1 MSPIPVSPSE
11 LTSLTTAV
19 FVASN
24 SKEPENMSTVGS
36 SEVLPSV
43 SSPSSLISDIVPNS
57 EEAVTDTVFEV
68 PPPSMEA

>member
-11 LTSLTTAV
+11 FTSLTTAV

-24 SKEPENMSTVGS
+24 SKEPENISIVGS
-36 SEVLPSV
+36 SEVLPSE
-43 SSPSSLISDIVPNS
+43 SSPSSLISDIVPKS
-57 EEAVTDTVFEV
+57 EETVTDAVLEV